1 MRVCVGV
8 ILLRVKVKNAIITS
22 GGGKNKMVRVTLPK
36 EWADELKINKENPG
50 LKLSFDGEKI
60 MIEKV

>member
-1 MRVCVGV
+1 M
-8 ILLRVKVKNAIITS
+8 RVKVKNAIITS